1 MQKLSSLDLVE
12 ALQLARAVAALHD
25 RGILD
30 SLPLLP
36 SDDAQLRG
44 TLEYVAART
53 DLVRKN
59 GGRFFATR
67 KYDAASKFLLDVYAL
82 AYGGPAVDRKR
93 LARAFQ
99 SASQPSALPAII
111 RQLGF
116 NRVLDLGCGAGA
128 LLIALAKTDPGFI
141 GWGLE
146 RDRAMC
152 KAARANVRAA
162 GVADRVKI
170 FEGDAT
176 RP

>member
-12 ALQLARAVAALHD
+12 ALQLARAVASLHD

-36 SDDAQLRG
+36 NDGAELRG

-53 DLVRKN
+53 DLVRKK

-67 KYDAASKFLLDVYAL
+67 RYDAASKFLFDVYAL
-82 AYGGPAVDRKR
+82 AYGGPTVDRKR

-99 SASQPSALPAII
+99 SASQPSALPAIV

-116 NRVLDLGCGAGA
+116 NHILDLGCGPAS
-128 LLIALAKTDPGFI
+128 LLVALAKQDPNFI

-146 RDRAMC
+146 RDPAMC

-162 GVADRVKI
+162 GVADRVTI
-170 FEGDAT
+170 FEGD
-176 RP
+176 